1 MKVPHANQNGK
12 AAGHA
17 ADTTMGAN
25 YALSINTKF
34 EDPNNKS
41 PGKRGCVRDNVDT
54 VDLKTKEGFE
64 VRSGSDEH
72 KGKDAGG
79 KRGESTKKVVD
90 EILGFDAGLW
100 NELSDLSSL
109 HRR

>member
-25 YALSINTKF
+25 YALSINIKF

-41 PGKRGCVRDNVDT
+41 P
-54 VDLKTKEGFE
+54 
-64 VRSGSDEH
+64 GSDEH

-100 NELSDLSSL
+100 NELSDLSNL

>member
-1 MKVPHANQNGK
+1 MDDFANLSEDECKETNK
-12 AAGHA
+12 NKH
-17 ADTTMGAN
+17 GAN
-25 YALSINTKF
+25 ADI
-34 EDPNNKS
+34 
-41 PGKRGCVRDNVDT
+41 
-54 VDLKTKEGFE
+54 
-64 VRSGSDEH
+64 GSDEH